1 VSDPTPRPPRE
12 PVLRPYLE
20 RDLDG
25 LVAVNDAAYPA
36 VPITPAAELAEL
48 IGMSSVAVVVDDGA
62 AAGFIL
68 GMPPGLAY
76 QSENYLFFSAR
87 AREHGTSFVY
97 VDRIVLAAHLRG
109 QGLGPLLYE
118 AAFAEARRV
127 GADEVLCE
135 VNLEPPNPGSL
146 AFHTRLGFTQV
157 GRQSTKGGANV
168 VALLAAPVVTPAVT
182 PGQIVGSE

>member
-1 VSDPTPRPPRE
+1 VSDPTPRPT
-12 PVLRPYLE
+12 LRPYRD
-20 RDLDG
+20 RDLDA

-36 VPITPAAELAEL
+36 VPITPAEELAEL

-62 AAGFIL
+62 AAGFVL

-87 AREHGTSFVY
+87 AREHGTTFVY

-109 QGLGPLLYE
+109 RALGPQLYD
-118 AAFAEARRV
+118 AVFDEARRV

-146 AFHTRLGFTQV
+146 AFHTRLGFVEV

-168 VALLAAPVVTPAVT
+168 VALLAAPATPRAVAR
-182 PGQIVGSE
+182 E

>member
-1 VSDPTPRPPRE
+1 MSDSTPRPVTHPA
-12 PVLRPYLE
+12 LRPYRD
-20 RDLDG
+20 RDLDA

-36 VPITPAAELAEL
+36 VPITPPAELAEL
-48 IGMSSVAVVVDDGA
+48 VAMSLVAVVVDDGA
-62 AAGFIL
+62 PAGFVL
-68 GMPPGLAY
+68 GMPPDLGY

-87 AREHGTSFVY
+87 AREQGTTFVY

-109 QGLGPLLYE
+109 RGLGPQLYQ
-118 AAFAEARRV
+118 AVFDEARRV

-146 AFHTRLGFTQV
+146 AFHTRIGFAEV

-168 VALLAAPVVTPAVT
+168 VALLAAPVVARST
-182 PGQIVGSE
+182 

>member
-1 VSDPTPRPPRE
+1 MSDPTPRPT
-12 PVLRPYLE
+12 LRPYRD
-20 RDLDG
+20 RDLDA

-36 VPITPAAELAEL
+36 VPITPAEELAEL

-62 AAGFIL
+62 AAGFVL

-87 AREHGTSFVY
+87 AREHGTTFVY

-109 QGLGPLLYE
+109 RGLGPQLYD
-118 AAFAEARRV
+118 AVFDEARRV

-146 AFHTRLGFTQV
+146 AFHTRLGFVEV

-168 VALLAAPVVTPAVT
+168 VALLAAPVVAPR
-182 PGQIVGSE
+182 S

>member
-1 VSDPTPRPPRE
+1 VTDSTLPAHRE
-12 PVLRPYLE
+12 PALRPYRE
-20 RDLDG
+20 RDLDA

-48 IGMSSVAVVVDDGA
+48 IGMSSIVVVVDDGA
-62 AAGFIL
+62 AAGFVL

-76 QSENYLFFSAR
+76 QSENYLFFAAR
-87 AREHGTSFVY
+87 SRELGTGFVY

-109 QGLGPLLYE
+109 RGLGPKLYE
-118 AAFAEARRV
+118 AVFAEARRA

-135 VNLEPPNPGSL
+135 VNVEPPNPGSL
-146 AFHTRLGFTQV
+146 AFHSRLGFVEV

-168 VALLAAPVVTPAVT
+168 VALLAAPVVARR
-182 PGQIVGSE
+182 

>member
-1 VSDPTPRPPRE
+1 MSEPT
-12 PVLRPYLE
+12 LRPFRD
-20 RDLDG
+20 RDLDA

-62 AAGFIL
+62 AAGFVL
-68 GMPPGLAY
+68 GMPPGLGY
-76 QSENYLFFSAR
+76 QSENYLFFSSR
-87 AREHGTSFVY
+87 ARELGTTFVY

-109 QGLGPLLYE
+109 RGLGPQLYE
-118 AAFAEARRV
+118 GVFAEARRV

-146 AFHTRLGFTQV
+146 AFHTRIGFVEV

-168 VALLAAPVVTPAVT
+168 VALLAAPVVARR
-182 PGQIVGSE
+182 SE